1 MYAIQNKQPK
11 EHFITSLVLRIPL
24 NEMSGSKI
32 GSVFVDTAMK
42 VLSYSCILYK
52 PSSEYFL
59 AMKYYPSQLF
69 SQARQVAAEEKRKAQ
84 REQAFIPPVEEKP
97 KKETKKKGM
106 MILFLYYYFLVVSMV
121 YITHHFYCM
130 YIYHRVLKA
139 ITLSIT
145 ALNFNSLAFL
155 NYW

>member
-11 EHFITSLVLRIPL
+11 EHFITRLVLRIPL
-24 NEMSGSKI
+24 NEMLGSNI
-32 GSVFVDTAMK
+32 GSVFVDTAIK

-52 PSSEYFL
+52 PASEYFL
-59 AMKYYPSQLF
+59 AMKYYSSQLF

-106 MILFLYYYFLVVSMV
+106 MIFCIIIFLWFLWLC
-121 YITHHFYCM
+121 IPHHFYCM

-145 ALNFNSLAFL
+145 VLNFNLLAFL
-155 NYW
+155 YYW